1 MLKEF
6 FRSFSPQYGA
16 CYLIPARNLHGSF
29 ALLYTV
35 VHIPA
40 PPDLTGPDPRRHYIV
55 SGEID
60 PVVLATFDGT
70 TVRTG
75 KDGRSL
81 YEQSGYG
88 RPDGEGLR
96 LSPQEALYLLHR
108 QKISVPDHTFDSLF
122 SEFCS
127 KPGFMRSFLVY
138 RDLRERGYV
147 VQTGPHDFRVFRRGE
162 KPGKGESLYLVRVL
176 SERDPVRFEKLI
188 EEVIASSNMRK
199 QYVLAVVDDEDELT
213 YYEIK
218 LQKLADAC
226 STLPQL
232 SPHNAVLVGKSAVV
246 RAGAGSDLEQ
256 AGYGKRLDPE
266 RLILAPVELYY
277 LLERGMV
284 TLVRGGESI
293 PPQEFRS
300 IAAETDNELD
310 GKIAVYTELRSHDYT
325 PRTGYKFGHHFRVYC
340 GKNVHS
346 DLLVHAVEKEASLA
360 MSVISRSVRMAHSVK
375 KKMFFGAVHS
385 SGIQFVEFARI
396 KL

>member
-1 MLKEF
+1 M
-6 FRSFSPQYGA
+6 
-16 CYLIPARNLHGSF
+16 
-29 ALLYTV
+29 
-35 VHIPA
+35 
-40 PPDLTGPDPRRHYIV
+40 
-55 SGEID
+55 
-60 PVVLATFDGT
+60 LATFDGT
-70 TVRTG
+70 TIHVGRDART
-75 KDGRSL
+75 L

-88 RPDGEGLR
+88 RPAGDGLR

-108 QKISVPDHTFDSLF
+108 QKIEVTDYTFDSLF
-122 SEFCS
+122 AEFADQS
-127 KPGFMRSFLVY
+127 NFMRSFLVY

-176 SERDPVRFEKLI
+176 SERDPIRFEKLI
-188 EEVIASSNMRK
+188 GEVIASRNMRK
-199 QYVLAVVDDEDELT
+199 QYVLAVVDDEEELT

-226 STLPQL
+226 STLPVVGR
-232 SPHNAVLVGKSAVV
+232 HRAELVGKSAMV
-246 RAGAGSDLEQ
+246 RAPAPSDLEQ

-266 RLILAPVELYY
+266 RLILAPVELIY
-277 LLERGMV
+277 LMEAGIITLNRGNTVVRPEEFM
-284 TLVRGGESI
+284 TLASGTD
-293 PPQEFRS
+293 
-300 IAAETDNELD
+300 AELA
-310 GKIAVYTELRSHDYT
+310 GKVAVYRELRSRQFT

-346 DLLVHAVEKEASLA
+346 DLLVHAVEKEAALP
-360 MSVISRSVRMAHSVK
+360 MSIISRSVRMAHSVK

>member
-1 MLKEF
+1 VK
-6 FRSFSPQYGA
+6 
-16 CYLIPARNLHGSF
+16 
-29 ALLYTV
+29 
-35 VHIPA
+35 
-40 PPDLTGPDPRRHYIV
+40 
-55 SGEID
+55 
-60 PVVLATFDGT
+60 ATFDGT

-88 RPDGEGLR
+88 RPDGDCLR

-108 QKISVPDHTFDSLF
+108 QKIEIPGYTFDTLFARF
-122 SEFCS
+122 SEE
-127 KPGFMRSFLVY
+127 PGFMRSFLVY

-162 KPGKGESLYLVRVL
+162 RPGTAESLYLVRVL
-176 SERDPVRFEKLI
+176 SERDPILFGTLI
-188 EEVIASSNMRK
+188 SEVAASRNMRK

-218 LQKLADAC
+218 LPKLADAC
-226 STLPQL
+226 STLPAPD
-232 SPHNAVLVGKSAVV
+232 PHDAVLVGKSAMV
-246 RAGAGSDLEQ
+246 RVPGGSDLEL

-266 RLILAPVELYY
+266 RLILSPVEL
-277 LLERGMV
+277 LCLMGKGTIILAQDTAVVSPAEFLGIAKK
-284 TLVRGGESI
+284 TDGELSI
-293 PPQEFRS
+293 K
-300 IAAETDNELD
+300 N
-310 GKIAVYTELRSHDYT
+310 AVYSELRSHGYT

-346 DLLVHAVEKEASLA
+346 DLLVHAVEMEAELP
-360 MSVISRSVRMAHSVK
+360 MSIISRSVRMAHSVK

-385 SGIQFVEFARI
+385 SGIQFVEFGRI